1 MNITTTE
8 GKTMEKL
15 LAAAATKSTDTLIGA
30 GLMLVGMTDKAARM
44 SSAAIT
50 DTLIT
55 RHPELDAVAEAW
67 VEDMETELDLIE
79 VLALELAA

>member
-1 MNITTTE
+1 
-8 GKTMEKL
+8 MEKL
-15 LAAAATKSTDTLIGA
+15 IAAAAAKNTDTLIGT

-50 DTLIT
+50 DVILA
-55 RHPELDAVAEAW
+55 RHPELMAAADAW
-67 VEDMETELDLIE
+67 SEDLDTELDLIE

>member
-1 MNITTTE
+1 
-8 GKTMEKL
+8 MEKL
-15 LAAAATKSTDTLIGA
+15 IAAAAAKETNTLIGT

-50 DTLIT
+50 EVLVS
-55 RHPELDAVAEAW
+55 RHPELATAAEAW
-67 VEDMETELDLIE
+67 GEDMETELDLIE